1 MDFDIKDYLVEITK
15 NKALQ
20 EVLSHKLTEI
30 SEKAIQIEMDYFNDD
45 DTDMLGDQ
53 NMLSHDNTNGG
64 HFDDT
69 KFNI

>member
-1 MDFDIKDYLVEITK
+1 MDFDVKDYLVEITK

-45 DTDMLGDQ
+45 DTDI
-53 NMLSHDNTNGG
+53 
-64 HFDDT
+64 